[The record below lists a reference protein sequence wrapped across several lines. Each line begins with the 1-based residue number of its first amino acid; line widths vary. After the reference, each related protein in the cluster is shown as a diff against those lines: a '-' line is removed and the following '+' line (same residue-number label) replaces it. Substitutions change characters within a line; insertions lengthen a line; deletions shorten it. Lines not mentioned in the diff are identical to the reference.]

1 MCLALVAWHAHPRFA
16 LVIAANRDEYHARA
30 ATPAAWWQEGWLAGR
45 DLAGGGTWLGI
56 TRAGRWALL
65 TNVREPA
72 RHDPKAP
79 SRGALVIRIL
89 AAADEPGVALGSAIT
104 DANGYNGFN
113 LLAGD
118 RDTACW
124 GSNRADGPHT
134 LARGIHGLSNA
145 ALDTPWPKVTRS
157 KTALAA
163 WCATADTDL
172 DAVFAL
178 LGDRAIAP
186 DSALPAT
193 GIPLPRER
201 QLSSP
206 FIVGDDYGTRCST
219 VIAITPAGQARFV
232 ERSFD
237 AAARLVGERDHRFV
251 LTDAASP

>member
-1 MCLALVAWHAHPRFA
+1 MCLALVAWRAHPRFA
-16 LVIAANRDEYHARA
+16 LVLAANRDEYHARTAVA
-30 ATPAAWWQEGWLAGR
+30 ATWWDDGWLAGR

-79 SRGALVIRIL
+79 SRGALVVRIL
-89 AAADEPGVALGSAIT
+89 AAADDAGVALASAIR

-118 RDTACW
+118 RGTTWW
-124 GSNRADGPHT
+124 GSNRAGAPHT
-134 LARGIHGLSNA
+134 LAPGLHGLSNA
-145 ALDTPWPKVTRS
+145 TLDTPWPKVTRS
-157 KTALAA
+157 KAALAA
-163 WCATADTDL
+163 WCATSGTDIEP
-172 DAVFAL
+172 VFAL
-178 LGDRAIAP
+178 LGDRTIAP
-186 DSALPAT
+186 DNALPAT
-193 GIPLPRER
+193 GIPRARER

-219 VIAITPAGQARFV
+219 VVAITHAGEARFV

-237 AAARLVGERDHRFV
+237 ASARLVGECDYRFV
-251 LTDAASP
+251 LADTASP